1 MEAQNSKFL
10 WGILPM
16 SKPVRCHTAE
26 RFPDVVYQFNKNQE
40 KMKFLR
46 LKKNEE
52 H

>member
-1 MEAQNSKFL
+1 MEAQNRKFL

-16 SKPVRCHTAE
+16 SKLVRSHTAE
-26 RFPDVVYQFNKNQE
+26 WFPDVAYQFNKNQE